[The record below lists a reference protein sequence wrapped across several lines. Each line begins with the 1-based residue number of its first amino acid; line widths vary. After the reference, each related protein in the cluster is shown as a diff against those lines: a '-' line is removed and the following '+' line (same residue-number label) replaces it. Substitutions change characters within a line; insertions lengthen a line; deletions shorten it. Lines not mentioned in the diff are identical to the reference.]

1 MTTLSNIKK
10 DLEDIKTTMRE
21 VQTREDDRW
30 HRVDTVMA
38 FLQDLRRAMADREKG
53 KAQAT
58 QVYVGPRLGPG
69 Y

>member
-1 MTTLSNIKK
+1 MA
-10 DLEDIKTTMRE
+10 MRE

-30 HRVDTVMA
+30 RRVDNVMA
-38 FLQDLRRAMADREKG
+38 FLQDLRRAMAEREKG
-53 KAQAT
+53 KAQAA